1 MSFGRRLDFERARMP
16 TLSKLLLENGLPDL
30 PVLLIEP
37 HRNHRGI
44 WRIKFSY
51 ATGEPFSMGAPQ
63 ASIMV
68 SRLHEIGEVEL
79 AEEIDGAMRTATR
92 YATM

>member
-1 MSFGRRLDFERARMP
+1 MP

-37 HRNHRGI
+37 HRNYRGI

-51 ATGEPFSMGAPQ
+51 ETG
-63 ASIMV
+63 
-68 SRLHEIGEVEL
+68 
-79 AEEIDGAMRTATR
+79 
-92 YATM
+92 